1 MTEKRKLRVLLM
13 TLEPPELHTGVR
25 IILHRHLVQD
35 PPFDLK
41 VIVNRGAATETATV
55 DLLLEFPPWLDRLR
69 RTRLNPW
76 VKDFENLVWPYLP
89 NRAVWK
95 VAEEFRPDVV
105 LTIADHNLSYL
116 AERVARRLKVPLA
129 VMFLDWFPVMKGR
142 FGHRWTQGLMS
153 RRFRNLYKR
162 CDLAFCTSDGMQQVL
177 GPHANSHVIYPIGGK
192 HKVTERR
199 RDGSEGKFR
208 LVYVGSVENFYGRM
222 HCALI
227 EQLKQHQ
234 DLELRIGGPQA
245 DWPREI
251 LEDAKRR
258 GIYLGFVPPERAAQE
273 LADADALLVVMSFE
287 KEHELFMRTSFTTKF
302 LDYAAFGKP
311 IILWGPDYC
320 TPSMLARREDR
331 ALVVSD
337 PSPSKVVDALVAF
350 RSIPELLEKYS
361 AAAQRL
367 HSTVFSPERL
377 QSVFTEQI
385 EKLVER

>member
-1 MTEKRKLRVLLM
+1 MSDSRKLRVLLM

-41 VIVNRGAATETATV
+41 VIANRGPATETATV
-55 DLLLEFPPWLDRLR
+55 DLLVEFPPWLDRLR
-69 RTRLNPW
+69 RTRLNRW

-95 VAEEFRPDVV
+95 MAKEFNPDVV

-142 FGHRWTQGLMS
+142 FGHTWTQGLMS
-153 RRFRNLYKR
+153 RRYRTLYRR
-162 CDLAFCTSDGMQQVL
+162 CDLAFCTSDGMQEML
-177 GPHANSHVIYPIGGK
+177 GPHDNSHVIYPIGGK
-192 HKVTERR
+192 HKIPERK
-199 RDGSEGKFR
+199 RDSHDGKFR

-227 EQLKQHQ
+227 EGLKGRG
-234 DLELRIGGPQA
+234 DLEIRIGGPQA
-245 DWPREI
+245 DWPRDA
-251 LEDAKRR
+251 LEEATRR
-258 GIYLGFVPPERAAQE
+258 GIYLGFVPSERASQE

-287 KEHELFMRTSFTTKF
+287 KEHELFMKTSFTTKF

-320 TPSMLARREDR
+320 TPSKLARREDA
-331 ALVVSD
+331 ALVVND
-337 PSPSKVVDALVAF
+337 PDPRKVVAALEAI
-350 RSIPELLEKYS
+350 RESPELAEKY
-361 AAAQRL
+361 AAASRRL
-367 HSTVFSPERL
+367 HNTVFDPDRL
-377 QSVFTEQI
+377 QSVFTERI
-385 EKLVER
+385 HKLAAA